1 MSFANEVKR
10 WVSPRSTGGQMAL
23 VLVASSLVAGVSR
36 LALEQLALQPAAVIE
51 QLKLWQVVTTT
62 FLVPLSPLSL
72 IFGIII
78 VLQTGSWLE
87 DQWGRTK
94 LWTFVVGVNVLANL
108 GTVLVGFVS
117 PSVSAMIFF
126 GGYTTI
132 GAMWIAQGLIV
143 GPGRLNWFGFPVSGY
158 AFAVIGAAF
167 TLLSAVTGAW
177 FAVVPQLLGIG
188 ITVAWVQ
195 GYTPSQ
201 LWLRFR
207 SRQLERDLRKR
218 ASHLSII
225 DGKKS
230 DRDQYLN

>member
-1 MSFANEVKR
+1 
-10 WVSPRSTGGQMAL
+10 MAL
-23 VLVASSLVAGVSR
+23 ILVASSLVAGVSR

>member
-1 MSFANEVKR
+1 
-10 WVSPRSTGGQMAL
+10 MAL

-225 DGKKS
+225 DGKKN

>member
-23 VLVASSLVAGVSR
+23 ILVASSLVAGVSR

-51 QLKLWQVVTTT
+51 QLKLWQLVTPT

-94 LWTFVVGVNVLANL
+94 LWVFVVGVNVLANL

>member
-23 VLVASSLVAGVSR
+23 ILVASSLVAGVSR